1 MLKLPSLHFTLLKW
15 KLLELNHK
23 MTMFLAQNNYPDL
36 YHLQG
41 GINYEIDPPQ
51 KKNLLNHFYP
61 VPESLQ
67 LAARNT
73 I

>member
-1 MLKLPSLHFTLLKW
+1 MYRQSVVKLTCINLTHSFHFMLKLPSLHFTLLEW

-41 GINYEIDPPQ
+41 GINYEIDPPN
-51 KKNLLNHFYP
+51 KFC
-61 VPESLQ
+61 
-67 LAARNT
+67 
-73 I
+73 